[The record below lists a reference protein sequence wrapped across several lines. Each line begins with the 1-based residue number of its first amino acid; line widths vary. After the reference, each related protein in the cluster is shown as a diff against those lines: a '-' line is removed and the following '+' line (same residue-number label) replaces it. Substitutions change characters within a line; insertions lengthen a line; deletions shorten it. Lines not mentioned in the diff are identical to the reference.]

1 MTEEEI
7 KGIAV
12 ALGVIAVLAMF
23 WWKPAKDYIGVL
35 KMKRQRREN
44 LHEFYVG
51 KLVGIVEDDIADG
64 HLTRQEAED
73 EIYNAFKRVF
83 HTQKDLFP
91 IPERMKAG
99 IKKRLNGEVHAPVD
113 LPKEKRKNLLGR

>member
-12 ALGVIAVLAMF
+12 ILGVIVVCTIF
-23 WWKPAKDYIGVL
+23 WWKPVRDLIGVL

-51 KLVGIVEDDIADG
+51 KLVGIVEDDIAEG

-73 EIYNAFKRVF
+73 EIYTVFKRVF

-91 IPERMKAG
+91 IPERKKAG
-99 IKKRLNGEVHAPVD
+99 IKKRLNEEVHAPVT
-113 LPKEKRKNLLGR
+113 LPDKKRKNLLGR